1 MEGIT
6 IGIDFGTTNTS
17 VAYMRY
23 NNRVSDFMPET
34 FDLDRRDTIRSSIT
48 YMDENRFWIGEDASN
63 FSYKYPNRYIDS
75 LKRQVIQ
82 DTLRNKKFGNKTEVD
97 ILSDYFSKIMEK
109 IKLQIPYGSMVD
121 GVAIGIPVGFKDR
134 HKDLYL
140 RALVKAGIYES
151 YEIANEKTLFISE
164 PIAAVLNYNLSL
176 NDDKKILVFDFGG
189 GTLDL
194 AIMDMKNI
202 RRSNEISPHDVISK
216 KGKFNL
222 GGNDFDMAILEN
234 IVIEK
239 YGMRK
244 LKKDLGI
251 SKFRDIWTVQE
262 GIELMT
268 QIRDAKE
275 YLSRYEF
282 STIAF
287 EKGNLS
293 MKLVITREEYELA
306 ISPYL
311 NNIRNLIN
319 ECLLDAGLG
328 ANDIDIVVL
337 SGGSS
342 LTPAVQELLGEI
354 FGSRKL
360 KVDGDAM
367 TSIARGLALRG
378 YDSDA
383 NRYNDILEH
392 NYGVKMKDEYGKN
405 VSIEYVLKKGEKI
418 NDINIEVP
426 YDEFE
431 LDMNVRDRNTF
442 RVKICEDEEI
452 IGEAHIPLTNGM
464 ANSKFKLY
472 FTIDENNER
481 LELHIDDL
489 NWNRK
494 VEIPMEYRFIDL
506 NR

>member
-337 SGGSS
+337 S
-342 LTPAVQELLGEI
+342 V
-354 FGSRKL
+354 
-360 KVDGDAM
+360 
-367 TSIARGLALRG
+367 AR
-378 YDSDA
+378 
-383 NRYNDILEH
+383 
-392 NYGVKMKDEYGKN
+392 V
-405 VSIEYVLKKGEKI
+405 
-418 NDINIEVP
+418 
-426 YDEFE
+426 
-431 LDMNVRDRNTF
+431 
-442 RVKICEDEEI
+442 
-452 IGEAHIPLTNGM
+452 
-464 ANSKFKLY
+464 
-472 FTIDENNER
+472 
-481 LELHIDDL
+481 
-489 NWNRK
+489 
-494 VEIPMEYRFIDL
+494 
-506 NR
+506 